1 MAAKHI
7 LLAEGD
13 AALRTLLADHLTA
26 EGLAVTAVGD
36 GPGALAATGPFD
48 ALILDAGLAD
58 GTLAA
63 TLRTRHAAPCLLLVP
78 AGAEPVAV
86 EGEERLARPFR
97 LALLL
102 TRLRALLAR
111 AAAARPAPIPLGPY
125 RFDSAG
131 RCLWAGPRR
140 IRLTDKEVAI
150 LDFLRRQPDGRAD
163 RETLLA
169 AVWGYA
175 DGVTTHTLETH
186 IYRLRRK
193 MAAGADAGGLLVTE
207 PGGYRLVV

>member
-1 MAAKHI
+1 MAEKRI

-13 AALRTLLADHLTA
+13 AALRALLAEHLAA
-26 EGLAVTAVGD
+26 EGLVVTAVGD
-36 GPGALAATGPFD
+36 GAAALAAPGPFD
-48 ALILDAGLAD
+48 ALILDAGLGD
-58 GTLAA
+58 AA
-63 TLRTRHAAPCLLLVP
+63 LPAALRAQQGAPCLLLVTP
-78 AGAEPVAV
+78 GTDQATG

-111 AAAARPAPIPLGPY
+111 AAAARPAPVPLGPFQ
-125 RFDSAG
+125 FDSAG
-131 RCLWAGPRR
+131 RQLLSGRRR

-150 LDFLRRQPDGRAD
+150 LDYLRRQPAGRAD

-193 MAAGADAGGLLVTE
+193 ITQGGGPDGLLVTE